1 MSFVP
6 VTFGGENVTP
16 KNDGGLYQAHFGD
29 GILWGCGMS
38 LTGTPYTDLT
48 ISAGEMIIGG
58 RVIYV
63 DGATDIDLTSIANTT
78 NFVQIKGVITLGN
91 TPVFDT
97 ALVESATA
105 TFPGLTQEDINDN
118 GTTYEVQ
125 LAVVQASSGTPTA
138 IYSTIGYSALVS
150 AGGVQS
156 GGYISLYGASGVR
169 RAVNLYENDVL
180 VGRLRN
186 NAVTGYTEVGTVNSD
201 GTLKAGLR
209 ASNATQVEIFA
220 NNGTIKL
227 CPKGANDTTNDVE
240 IDTNGQIHGG
250 CLMPADSTKSSQSIT
265 ANTWTSVCS
274 LTLGAGTWLLMGT
287 ASFKCLGTSSN
298 DWGMINIGSS
308 SNATACR
315 NSTALGGGTS
325 VYLGLNGFYITTVN
339 SSQTINLYVE
349 ASANTTV
356 QNCILR
362 AVQIG

>member
-1 MSFVP
+1 MGFRG
-6 VTFGGENVTP
+6 VTFGGENVNP
-16 KNDGGLYQAHFGD
+16 KNDGGLYQAHHGD

-38 LTGTPYTDLT
+38 LDIPNHKLN
-48 ISAGEMIIGG
+48 IMKGELIACG
-58 RVIYV
+58 RVIEV
-63 DGATDIDLTSIANTT
+63 DGATEVDLSAMSQDYVRVVLNIDLSNLPPYTS
-78 NFVQIKGVITLGN
+78 L
-91 TPVFDT
+91 D
-97 ALVESATA
+97 ESASISG
-105 TFPGLTQEDINDN
+105 FGSLTQGDLNDN
-118 GTTYEVQ
+118 DTVYQIELAIVQ
-125 LAVVQASSGTPTA
+125 QSGGNPASISR
-138 IYSTIGYSALVS
+138 SIGGSALVS

-156 GGYISLYGASGVR
+156 DGNISLYSPSGVR

-209 ASNATQVEIFA
+209 ASNASQVEVFA

-250 CLMPADSTKSSQSIT
+250 CLMPADSTKSSQSIS

-274 LTLGAGTWLLMGT
+274 QTLGAGTWLLMGT

-298 DWGMINIGSS
+298 DWAMINIGA
-308 SNATACR
+308 SNGATACR

-339 SSQTINLYVE
+339 SSQTYNLYVE

-356 QNCILR
+356 QNCVLR